1 MPNNS
6 VLSKTIR
13 PRRMALVYVVASS
26 IWIGVS
32 DLILSG
38 FGGFA
43 WIGIAKG
50 LLFVAV
56 TGLLLYILLHRMQ
69 VGLERSELTLQS
81 TLDRFRWLVE
91 AAPEGIFFQVNGRF
105 QYVNPAAL
113 RVFGASHRNQIEG
126 TPILARVR
134 RDAES
139 KVRERLRELR
149 ETQVPNVAIEVP
161 LIRLDGSEFEAELL
175 VVRAEVDAE
184 QGELV
189 FLRDST
195 ERNRAHAE
203 HSRLESQVRQAQ
215 KMESIGRLAGA
226 VAHDFNNYLTVIN
239 GYSQLLLAKLEA
251 GNPIRQPIDQI
262 RLAGERAGALT
273 RQLLSFSRRDDAEM
287 VVFDLNASLR
297 GLEKILGRLVG
308 EQVRLDME
316 LCPGECKISADSGW
330 ISQVVM
336 NLVVNSRDA
345 MPDGGRI
352 LVRTSVVRFDAE
364 TEPNEAHRGV
374 FALIEVVDNGFGMD
388 EETRKHI
395 FEPFYTT
402 KKPGEGTGLGLS
414 TVYSIVKRCAGWIE
428 VISQPGEGCCFQIH
442 LPLQRQVAPVAVE
455 QQPLPPVVAAG
466 GTIVLLAEDQD
477 EVREFLATSL
487 RSCGYTVL
495 AATGGEDALRV
506 SSQFSGHIH
515 LLLTDVVMPGLSGP
529 ELAKRLQHL
538 RPETKVM
545 FMSGYAAGLMNK
557 ETAGFPFLPKPIE
570 TGTLARRLH
579 EAIKGG

>member
-1 MPNNS
+1 
-6 VLSKTIR
+6 
-13 PRRMALVYVVASS
+13 MALVYVIASS
-26 IWIGVS
+26 IWIAVS
-32 DLILSG
+32 DLIFSD
-38 FGGFA
+38 FGGYA
-43 WIGIAKG
+43 WISLVKG

-56 TGLLLYILLHRMQ
+56 TGLLLYFLLHRMQ
-69 VGLERSELTLQS
+69 IRLERSELTLQNS
-81 TLDRFRWLVE
+81 QDRFRWLVE

-139 KVRERLRELR
+139 RVRERLRDLR
-149 ETQVPNVAIEVP
+149 DAQVPNPAIEAP

-175 VVRAEVDAE
+175 VVRAELDGE

-189 FLRDST
+189 FLRDTT
-195 ERNRAHAE
+195 ERQRAHAE
-203 HSRLESQVRQAQ
+203 RSRLESQVRQAQ

-239 GYSQLLLAKLEA
+239 GYSQLLLVKLEA
-251 GNPIRQPIDQI
+251 GNPLRQPIDQI

-273 RQLLSFSRRDDAEM
+273 RQLLSFSRRDDAEI
-287 VVFDLNASLR
+287 VVFDLNGTLR
-297 GLEKILGRLVG
+297 GVEKILGRLVG
-308 EQVRLDME
+308 EQVRLEME
-316 LCPGECKISADSGW
+316 LCPGECWIRADSGW

-345 MPDGGRI
+345 MPEGGRI
-352 LVRTSVVRFDAE
+352 LVRTSLAHFDAG
-364 TEPNEAHRGV
+364 TEPNEAHCGDY
-374 FALIEVVDNGFGMD
+374 ALIEVEDNGFGMN

-414 TVYSIVKRCAGWIE
+414 TVYSIVKRCDGWIE
-428 VISQPGEGCCFQIH
+428 VVSQPGEGCCFQIH
-442 LPLQRQVAPVAVE
+442 LPLQKHVAPVAVQPE
-455 QQPLPPVVAAG
+455 PLPPVVAVG
-466 GTIVLLAEDQD
+466 DIVLLLAEDQD

-487 RSCGYTVL
+487 RSNGFSVL
-495 AATGGEDALRV
+495 TASGGEDALRV
-506 SSQFSGHIH
+506 SAQFGGHIH

-529 ELAKRLQHL
+529 ELARRLLHL
-538 RPETKVM
+538 RPETRVM
-545 FMSGYAAGLMNK
+545 FMSGYAAGLMDK
-557 ETAGFPFLPKPIE
+557 ETAGFPFLPKPVE
-570 TGTLARRLH
+570 TGTLARRVH
-579 EAIKGG
+579 EAIKGR